1 MLEPTI
7 LFVIT
12 LVDNIIVK
20 IIIPFSLI
28 SVALSIVSNISD
40 KVRIEKLSKFLNSS
54 AIWILGLILTIFVG
68 VTSLEGSI
76 TSGVDGLTVKTT
88 KAAVSSVIPVVG
100 KILGD
105 AVETVMG
112 CTNILKNAVGIVGIL
127 IIIGICIN
135 PIIKI
140 LIVMIAFYIGAAI
153 CEPLADEKIVKLL
166 EQIGKTYKLFLAILV
181 SVSVMLV
188 VGVTLAINISNSTL
202 MIS

>member
-140 LIVMIAFYIGAAI
+140 LILMIAFYIGAAI

-166 EQIGKTYKLFLAILV
+166 EQIGKTYKLFLV
-181 SVSVMLV
+181 LV
-188 VGVTLAINISNSTL
+188 VYLL
-202 MIS
+202 FK

>member
-140 LIVMIAFYIGAAI
+140 LILMIAFYIGAAI

>member
-127 IIIGICIN
+127 IIIGTCIN

-140 LIVMIAFYIGAAI
+140 LILMIAFYIGAAI

>member
-12 LVDNIIVK
+12 LIDNIIVK

-28 SVALSIVSNISD
+28 SIALSIISNISERVKID
-40 KVRIEKLSKFLNSS
+40 KLSKYLNST
-54 AIWILGLILTIFVG
+54 AVWILGIILTIFVG

-76 TSGVDGLTVKTT
+76 TSSVDGFTAKAAKT
-88 KAAVSSVIPVVG
+88 AVSSFIPIVG

-112 CTNILKNAVGIVGIL
+112 CANILKNAVGIVGIVVIL
-127 IIIGICIN
+127 GICIN
-135 PIIKI
+135 PIIK
-140 LIVMIAFYIGAAI
+140 LLVLMLAYYIGAAI
-153 CEPLADEKIVKLL
+153 CEPLADEKIIKLL
-166 EQIGKTYKLFLAILV
+166 EQIGKTYKLFLAILL
-181 SVSVMLV
+181 SVSVMLI
-188 VGVTLAINISNSTL
+188 VGITLVISISNSTL